1 MLCLAVFGMSFF
13 SFFQQGL
20 SSYEAETKD
29 GSYTVNIESAGS
41 AKGTE
46 IGPWNR

>member
-1 MLCLAVFGMSFF
+1 MLGRVWEELFF
-13 SFFQQGL
+13 FFFQQGL
-20 SSYEAETKD
+20 SSREAETEV
-29 GSYTVNIESAGS
+29 GSYTVNTESAGS